1 MVNFKYMKYYTEEET
16 IDDKYGVAVVF
27 HDDEEE
33 VGTLFIMLIL
43 INAHHCCRIKAT
55 RHQ

>member
-1 MVNFKYMKYYTEEET
+1 MLTEDET

-33 VGTLFIMLIL
+33 VGAQSYQFLIMHIP
-43 INAHHCCRIKAT
+43 T
-55 RHQ
+55 DS

>member
-1 MVNFKYMKYYTEEET
+1 MKILIVTEDET

-33 VGTLFIMLIL
+33 VGALLKTT
-43 INAHHCCRIKAT
+43 AHMCVDSK
-55 RHQ
+55 

>member
-1 MVNFKYMKYYTEEET
+1 MHAFLMLTEDET

-33 VGTLFIMLIL
+33 VG
-43 INAHHCCRIKAT
+43 AC
-55 RHQ
+55 

>member
-1 MVNFKYMKYYTEEET
+1 MYNVEDET

-33 VGTLFIMLIL
+33 VGRYYLKHF
-43 INAHHCCRIKAT
+43 
-55 RHQ
+55 